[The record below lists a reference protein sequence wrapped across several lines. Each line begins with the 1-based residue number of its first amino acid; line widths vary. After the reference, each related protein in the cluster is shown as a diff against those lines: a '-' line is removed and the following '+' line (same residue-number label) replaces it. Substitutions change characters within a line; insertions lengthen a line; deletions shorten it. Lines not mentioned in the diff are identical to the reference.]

1 MSKPKL
7 PKEVRDLT
15 AACKNHLAWMDHH
28 MKQPS
33 TVERGKLI
41 AEACNR
47 LDMAVQII
55 ERFGIKER
63 RPRTTKEKP

>member
-1 MSKPKL
+1 
-7 PKEVRDLT
+7 
-15 AACKNHLAWMDHH
+15 MDHH

-33 TVERGKLI
+33 TVERGVLI

-55 ERFGIKER
+55 EWFGIKER